1 MPEEHVEVEQ
11 APTAYGQ
18 GGYGASRFERMESFG
33 SSYNTPGWQRAQE
46 NRAKA
51 GGSSG
56 FSESGRGFGSGGGF
70 GGGGSRQRG
79 PLLIEGELT
88 AKSTGESA
96 FGTGARVF
104 HVKFGPGSVASV
116 DGNKLTVDF
125 DKAGRKMVLD
135 SFVQKAG

>member
-1 MPEEHVEVEQ
+1 
-11 APTAYGQ
+11 
-18 GGYGASRFERMESFG
+18 MESFG

-46 NRAKA
+46 NKA
-51 GGSSG
+51 RGSG
-56 FSESGRGFGSGGGF
+56 FSENGANFGQSGFGN
-70 GGGGSRQRG
+70 SRQRG

-88 AKSTGESA
+88 AKSSGSSAYGE
-96 FGTGARVF
+96 GARVF
-104 HVKFGPGSVASV
+104 HVKFGNGSVASV